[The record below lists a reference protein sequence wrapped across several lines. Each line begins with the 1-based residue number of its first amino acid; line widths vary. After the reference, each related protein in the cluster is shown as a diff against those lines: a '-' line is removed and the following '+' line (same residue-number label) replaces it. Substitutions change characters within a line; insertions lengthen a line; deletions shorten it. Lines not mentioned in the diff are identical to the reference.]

1 MTHTLSENARAV
13 LLPAFADTI
22 LSETVR
28 RFLDRGG
35 VSILLGETRA
45 EYVGRAMDPARR
57 AAETAGTFEVVT
69 GEARRRAGLLLA
81 AVDQEMG
88 GIARLHDLVPAFPS
102 RAELPGTTP
111 DRIEATA
118 RQVATAAAGMGVNV
132 FLAPILDVLDGQN
145 AWLAG
150 RTLSDDPRQVA
161 DLSAAYIRGVQSAG
175 VAATAKHFP
184 GFRSTTGDPATDP
197 EARCLTDLAAIE
209 AGLPPFRAAIAAG
222 VEMMMVGPAIV
233 QALDQRVAALRSP
246 KVIGK
251 LTGEMGFT
259 GITMADDL
267 DGAAT
272 LRGDSVATVAIE
284 ALNAGCDCLL
294 LADIGT
300 QVEDIAEV
308 IAAAV
313 ARGGTLSEERLALSA
328 DKVRDLARRYDTAR

>member
-13 LLPAFADTI
+13 LLPAFADTN
-22 LSETVR
+22 LSDTVR

-57 AAETAGTFEVVT
+57 AAETAGTFVT
-69 GEARRRAGLLLA
+69 VTDEAKRRAGLLLA

-88 GIARLHDLVPAFPS
+88 GIARLHDLVPAFPA
-102 RAELPGTTP
+102 RADLPGASP

-118 RQVATAAAGMGVNV
+118 RQIAKTAAGMGVNV

-150 RTLSDDPRQVA
+150 RTWSDDPRQVA
-161 DLSAAYIRGVQSAG
+161 DLSAAYIRGVQSTG
-175 VAATAKHFP
+175 VAATGKHFP
-184 GFRSTTGDPATDP
+184 GFRSTTGDPAIDP
-197 EARCLTDLAAIE
+197 DARCLTDLAAIE

-222 VEMMMVGPAIV
+222 VEMMMIGPAIV
-233 QALDQRVAALRSP
+233 QALDPQVAALRSA
-246 KVIGK
+246 KIIDK
-251 LTGEMGFT
+251 LTGEMGFD

-284 ALNAGCDCLL
+284 ALNAGCDYLL

-300 QVEDIAEV
+300 QVEDIAEAIV
-308 IAAAV
+308 SAASA
-313 ARGGTLSEERLALSA
+313 GTLSEERLARSA
-328 DKVRDLARRYDTAR
+328 DRIRALARRYGTGQ